1 MLILRMNILLRNK
14 NSIIVFTV
22 TEDAMAGPDQ
32 VISFHPDSPSTK
44 PMIS

>member
-22 TEDAMAGPDQ
+22 TEDAMAGWQAPCG
-32 VISFHPDSPSTK
+32 
-44 PMIS
+44 